1 MLGQPRV
8 LPINTYPTWKY
19 VMVLFIIIMGAFLA
33 LPNIF
38 GEDHAVQISN
48 KNGNNISIEVIQSI
62 EKAIVDGGIQ
72 VIKSEVDGSR
82 GLIRLVNSDDQ
93 NEAKKI
99 AFQFVENSQDD
110 KVKSELI
117 VAANLAAATPEWL
130 ANLGGT
136 PMKLGLDLRGGVHF
150 LLEVDMDNL
159 FEKEQEKAIT
169 NIKSVLYDEK
179 IYHEGV
185 KADDSGADAATTII
199 ANFKTEELQERAFTE
214 LNNQVNG
221 FTIQDRES
229 AGVFQLVFTITEEK
243 VREIKDFAIKQNI
256 TTLNNRIN
264 AIGVAEPLVQR
275 QGSDRIIVQLPG
287 IQDTA
292 AARSII
298 GDTRTLEFRMTN
310 DKRSV
315 ADAVNGRVPFDSELL
330 YEEDGSP
337 ILVYKKVMLDG
348 EHVTGASTGFDERG
362 LPQINI
368 QLDGAGGSIMAKQTG
383 KNVGKIMAI
392 VLTEV
397 TPVFQKDEYGDFVK
411 NEQGELIK
419 VDEVITKE
427 VVSAA
432 RITTTLG
439 KTFRITGSF
448 TQQYASNLALTLKS
462 GSLKAPIYVVE
473 DGTIGPSLGKD
484 NVEKGMTS
492 IVVGFVLV
500 LLFMLVRYKM
510 FGFVANIA
518 LLCNLV
524 LIFGVMSL
532 IGAVL
537 TLPGMAGIVL
547 TVGMAVDAN
556 VLIFERI
563 KEELKEGLSPAQA
576 IHNGYDAAFST
587 IADANITTAIAAL
600 ILFAI
605 GTGPVAG
612 FAITLLF
619 GILTSMFTAIV
630 GSRAL
635 VNLIYGGKTVK
646 SLAI

>member
-1 MLGQPRV
+1 MILGQPRQ
-8 LPINTYPTWKY
+8 LPLNTFPAWKY
-19 VMVLFIIIMGAFLA
+19 FMVVIVIALGAFLA
-33 LPNIF
+33 LPNLF
-38 GEDHAVQISN
+38 GEDHAVQISD
-48 KNGNNISIEVIQSI
+48 KNGSEIPKELIVNI
-62 EKAIVDGGIQ
+62 EKAIKDEGIK
-72 VIKSEVDGSR
+72 IKSHELEGSR

-93 NEAKKI
+93 NEAKRI
-99 AFQFVENSQDD
+99 AFQYIEGHDEESIKNN
-110 KVKSELI
+110 LI
-117 VAANLAAATPEWL
+117 VAANLAAATPDWMADIGL
-130 ANLGGT
+130 S

-159 FEKEQEKAIT
+159 FEKEQEKAVT
-169 NIKSVLYDEK
+169 TIKSELYDEK

-185 KADDSGADAATTII
+185 SATDQTTII
-199 ANFKTEELQERAFTE
+199 AKFKTEELQQEAFSK
-214 LNNQVNG
+214 LNNQLQG
-221 FTIQDRES
+221 FTINDREVN
-229 AGVFQLVFTITEEK
+229 GEFQLVFHITDAK

-275 QGSDRIIVQLPG
+275 QGSDRIVVQLPG

-292 AARSII
+292 SARSII
-298 GDTRTLEFRMTN
+298 GDTRTLEFRMAN
-310 DKRSV
+310 DRRSV
-315 ADAVNGRVPFDSELL
+315 ADAINGRVPYDSELL
-330 YEEDGSP
+330 YETDGRP
-337 ILVYKKVMLDG
+337 VLVYKKVMLDG
-348 EHVTGASTGFDERG
+348 EHVTGAGTSLDERG

-368 QLDGAGGSIMAKQTG
+368 SLDSVGGSIMTKESSKNIG
-383 KNVGKIMAI
+383 KRMAI

-397 TPVFQKDEYGDFVK
+397 APIFKKNEYGDFVK

-419 VDEVITKE
+419 IDEEINKE
-427 VVSAA
+427 AVSVAT
-432 RITTTLG
+432 IQSTLPDR
-439 KTFRITGSF
+439 FRITGSF
-448 TQQYASNLALTLKS
+448 TQQYASDLALILKS
-462 GSLKAPIYVVE
+462 GSLKAPIYIVE
-473 DGTIGPSLGKD
+473 DGTIGASLGQE
-484 NVEKGMTS
+484 NVEKGLFS
-492 IVVGFVLV
+492 IVIGFVMV
-500 LLFMLVRYKM
+500 LAFMLVRYKV
-510 FGFVANIA
+510 FGVVANLA

-524 LIFGVMSL
+524 LIVGVMSL

-563 KEELKEGLSPAQA
+563 REELKDGVSPAQA

-635 VNLIYGGKTVK
+635 INLIYGGKTVRK
-646 SLAI
+646 LAV

>member
-1 MLGQPRV
+1 MILGQPRQ
-8 LPINTYPTWKY
+8 LPLNTFPAWKY
-19 VMVLFIIIMGAFLA
+19 FMVVIVIALGAFLA

-38 GEDHAVQISN
+38 GEDHAVQISD
-48 KNGNNISIEVIQSI
+48 KNGSEIPSELIVNIQEAIKNEGIE
-62 EKAIVDGGIQ
+62 
-72 VIKSEVDGSR
+72 IKSHELEGSR

-93 NEAKKI
+93 NEAKRI
-99 AFQFVENSQDD
+99 AFQYIESHEDETIKNN
-110 KVKSELI
+110 LI
-117 VAANLAAATPEWL
+117 VAANLAAATPDWMADIGL
-130 ANLGGT
+130 S

-169 NIKSVLYDEK
+169 TIKSELYDEK

-185 KADDSGADAATTII
+185 SASDQSSIVAK
-199 ANFKTEELQERAFTE
+199 FKTEELQQKAFST
-214 LNNQVNG
+214 LNNQLQG
-221 FTIQDRES
+221 FTINDRELN
-229 AGVFQLVFTITEEK
+229 GEYQLVFNLTDAKI
-243 VREIKDFAIKQNI
+243 REIKDFAIKQNI

-275 QGSDRIIVQLPG
+275 QGSDRIVVQLPG

-292 AARSII
+292 SARSII
-298 GDTRTLEFRMTN
+298 GDTRTLEFRMAN
-310 DKRSV
+310 DRRSV

-330 YEEDGSP
+330 YESDGRP
-337 ILVYKKVMLDG
+337 VLVYKKVMLDG
-348 EHVTGASTGFDERG
+348 EHVTGAGTGLDERG

-368 QLDGAGGSIMAKQTG
+368 QLDGAGGSIMAKESG
-383 KNVGKIMAI
+383 KNIGKRMAI

-397 TPVFQKDEYGDFVK
+397 TPIFKKNEYGDFVK
-411 NEQGELIK
+411 NEQGELVKIDEQIK
-419 VDEVITKE
+419 KE
-427 VVSAA
+427 AVSVAT
-432 RITTTLG
+432 IQSTLG
-439 KTFRITGSF
+439 KSFRITGSF

-462 GSLKAPIYVVE
+462 GSLKAPIYIVE
-473 DGTIGPSLGKD
+473 DGTIGASLGQE
-484 NVEKGMTS
+484 NVEKGLFS
-492 IVVGFVLV
+492 IIIGFVMV
-500 LLFMLVRYKM
+500 LAFMLVRYKV
-510 FGFVANIA
+510 FGVVANLA

-524 LIFGVMSL
+524 LIVGVMSL

-563 KEELKEGLSPAQA
+563 REELNDGVSPAQA

-635 VNLIYGGKTVK
+635 INLIYGGKTVRK
-646 SLAI
+646 LAV